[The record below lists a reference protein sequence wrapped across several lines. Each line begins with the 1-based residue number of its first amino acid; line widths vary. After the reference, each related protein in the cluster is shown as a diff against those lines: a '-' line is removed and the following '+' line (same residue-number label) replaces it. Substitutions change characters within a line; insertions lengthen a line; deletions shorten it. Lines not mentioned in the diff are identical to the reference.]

1 MIDCHSHLIPNI
13 DDGSKDIES
22 SIKALRQMSA
32 GGITSV
38 ICTSHYM
45 RGLYQF
51 TKDEY
56 TSKFNELVAEVKHQK
71 IPVTLYPGAE
81 VYLAY
86 NISEDIKNNNLTL
99 ADSNYVLIETDLNG
113 FPPDMQK
120 NIYELLRKGYRP
132 IIAHAERYVSMM
144 MKSHEAKELINRSV
158 YIQINAASL
167 LGGYGEK
174 VKQTAWKIL
183 NKGWVHLMG
192 SDHHLKSDYDVY
204 FKAKQKIIEHIDEK
218 TATILTETH
227 PQAILDNEKIPYD
240 YVIVH
245 SESKVKYH
253 TRFLKSLGL

>member
-22 SIKALRQMSA
+22 SIKALRQMSD
-32 GGITSV
+32 GGIKAV

-56 TSKFNELVAEVKHQK
+56 NAKFRELEAEVKHQS
-71 IPVTLYPGAE
+71 IPITLYPGAE
-81 VYLAY
+81 VFLTY
-86 NISEDIKNNNLTL
+86 NIAEDIKINNLTL
-99 ADSNYVLIETDLNG
+99 ANSNYVLIETELNG

-120 NIYELLRKGYRP
+120 NIYDLLRKGYKP
-132 IIAHAERYVSMM
+132 ILAHAERYVSIM

-167 LGGYGEK
+167 VGGYGEK
-174 VKQTAWKIL
+174 VKQTAWKML

-192 SDHHLKSDYDVY
+192 SDHHLRSDYDAF
-204 FKAKQKIIEHIDEK
+204 FKAKQKIVEHIDEK
-218 TATILTETH
+218 TAVLLTQTH
-227 PQAILDNEKIPYD
+227 PQAILDNDKIPYD

-245 SESKVKYH
+245 RESKIKYH
-253 TRFLKSLGL
+253 TKLLRSLGL